1 MVDSTISANENIKR
15 RELIRET
22 GESKAVVLEILKQL
36 LLHPHLKLQGLFH
49 FVRKSV

>member
-22 GESKAVVLEILKQL
+22 GESKAVVLEILKLL
-36 LLHPHLKLQGLFH
+36 LLHPPFKITRLLSFQ
-49 FVRKSV
+49 